1 MSDQEF
7 CVVCGRTGEP
17 LTDGVCAECASRR
30 TALVSVPKHAEVVL
44 CPTCGA
50 RYERRHWSREGEPA
64 IITATDLAPFLR
76 VNPEVGVRE
85 VRWEE
90 RGATATVRSLVGDAR
105 VSFRGV
111 ERHIE
116 LAMDVRLVSR
126 SCPECSRKSGRYY
139 TAVVQLRGPS
149 ERLLERP
156 REIRGRLDRRWNE
169 LLRDARPDWQRA
181 MSWKEE
187 RPEGW
192 DIYFTE
198 TLAARSIARLAKQRF
213 GIRPIESASLA
224 GRKDGRDVYR
234 VTFCLRFPRQPSDD
248 VASAGPG
255 SAAEPLEP

>member
-1 MSDQEF
+1 M
-7 CVVCGRTGEP
+7 
-17 LTDGVCAECASRR
+17 
-30 TALVSVPKHAEVVL
+30 
-44 CPTCGA
+44 
-50 RYERRHWSREGEPA
+50 
-64 IITATDLAPFLR
+64 
-76 VNPEVGVRE
+76 
-85 VRWEE
+85 RWEE

-213 GIRPIESASLA
+213 GIRPIESATLA

-248 VASAGPG
+248 VASAGPAPPPSRWNHSLKKRTLRPTVRERG
-255 SAAEPLEP
+255 TPP